1 MLLDIDCDTNDF
13 PVFPDARHDVCCP
26 ILPHAGVQGR
36 YICCEDLGAFAT
48 LSHLAVCNSSSNAA
62 SEEICSPAGF
72 IWFSTSEMLDHASA
86 MQLSTRKSA
95 ASSSNMSSIVT
106 VTPPLWIPGPR
117 RIRPPQAN
125 WRRHGP
131 EHANKPK
138 CTCNATQPNQRE
150 SNATQRNPCL
160 ERPACQRQTMQSHE
174 SIQRAARTMQPYQGP
189 ANAQL
194 ASLHAECD
202 LLGQMATAAFGD
214 LLCAQPQHG

>member
-1 MLLDIDCDTNDF
+1 LLLN
-13 PVFPDARHDVCCP
+13 
-26 ILPHAGVQGR
+26 
-36 YICCEDLGAFAT
+36 
-48 LSHLAVCNSSSNAA
+48 
-62 SEEICSPAGF
+62 
-72 IWFSTSEMLDHASA
+72 TSFR
-86 MQLSTRKSA
+86 QLSLWGPHQICQPRKRRERVRTSNVATPSSKFRNNSTPRCTR
-95 ASSSNMSSIVT
+95 IRVRVVT

-131 EHANKPK
+131 EPANKPE

-160 ERPACQRQTMQSHE
+160 LRPACQRQTMQSHE

-189 ANAQL
+189 TNAQL

-202 LLGQMATAAFGD
+202 LLGQVATAAFGG